1 VSAALPRI
9 ALTAGEPAGVG
20 PELVAA
26 LAATDLQAD
35 LVAIADASLLRRAA
49 QQRGVDLQLET
60 FDGSPRERR
69 APGVLRCVHIPL
81 AVPAVPGKLDAA
93 NARYVLDTLAR
104 AADGCASGG
113 PSRPS
118 MASGALGLL
127 PGEFD
132 AIVTGP
138 VQKSIIA
145 DAGFAFTGHTEFFA
159 QRAGC
164 DVVMLLT
171 ASTGAARGRDE
182 DAGLAAPSVSGG
194 GRFAGDLRVALATT
208 HLPLSAVPAAITQA
222 GLVRTLRILC
232 DDLIGRFGIAAPRVA
247 VLGLNPHAGEG
258 GHLGREEIDT
268 IIPAI
273 EQLRAAGFDLTG
285 PLPADTAFLPAQLAR
300 FDAVLAMY
308 HDQGLPVLKHAGFG
322 HAVNVTL
329 RLPYIRTS
337 VDHGTAL
344 DLAGTGKADASSLE
358 AATRLALKLVANRT
372 A

>member
-26 LAATDLQAD
+26 LAASDLQAD
-35 LVAIADASLLRRAA
+35 LVAITDANLLRRAA
-49 QQRGVDLQLET
+49 QQRGVDLQLES
-60 FDGSPRERR
+60 FDGSPRDRR
-69 APGVLRCVHIPL
+69 APGVLRCIDIAL
-81 AVPAVPGKLDAA
+81 AVPAVPGELDAG

-104 AADGCASGG
+104 GADGCAS
-113 PSRPS
+113 
-118 MASGALGLL
+118 
-127 PGEFD
+127 GEFD

-164 DVVMLLT
+164 DVVMLL
-171 ASTGAARGRDE
+171 
-182 DAGLAAPSVSGG
+182 AAPSVSGG
-194 GRFAGDLRVALATT
+194 GRFGGDLRVALATT
-208 HLPLSAVPAAITQA
+208 HLPLSAVPGAITQA
-222 GLVRTLRILC
+222 GLVRTLRILH
-232 DDLIGRFGIAAPRVA
+232 DDLIGRFGVAAPRVA

-268 IIPAI
+268 IVPAI
-273 EQLRAAGFDLTG
+273 ERLRAAGFDLVG
-285 PLPADTAFLPAQLAR
+285 PLPADTAFLPTQLAR

-329 RLPYIRTS
+329 GLPYIRTS